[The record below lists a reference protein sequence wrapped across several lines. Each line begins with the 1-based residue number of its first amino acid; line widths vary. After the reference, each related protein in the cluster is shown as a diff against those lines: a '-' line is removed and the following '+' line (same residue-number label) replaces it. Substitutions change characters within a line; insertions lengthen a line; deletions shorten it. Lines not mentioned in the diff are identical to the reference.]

1 MEEYLEQ
8 YGRHFSKSLYNYA
21 VSEMK
26 DRNGNAIPPMTKEQV
41 SERLKSNNVTL
52 KHDVG
57 FDAVYVWSMA
67 MADYWGSS
75 ITDEAHLARY
85 VKDYLDDPDGSETK
99 AFDHYYSDCI
109 ALGCPIFWR
118 EML

>member
-1 MEEYLEQ
+1 
-8 YGRHFSKSLYNYA
+8 
-21 VSEMK
+21 MK
-26 DRNGNAIPPMTKEQV
+26 DRNGNAVPPMTKEQV
-41 SERLKSNNVTL
+41 SEKLKANNVAL

-57 FDAVYVWSMA
+57 FDGVYVWSMA

-109 ALGCPIFWR
+109 ATGCPIFWS